1 MRVAD
6 WIARV
11 EDGVK
16 GVADHAGRPLIHS
29 VQGAASLAA
38 ASSEPGRLAAN
49 TAFVALGG
57 DAVRG
62 PGERA
67 QIVERQILVVLA
79 LRDVSDRLGADRL
92 TDLERLVDA
101 IQSSLIGWR
110 PPRAQGLVF
119 FVSGSLLDF
128 ARQSVWWQM
137 RFAVPF
143 VIQS

>member
-1 MRVAD
+1 M
-6 WIARV
+6 
-11 EDGVK
+11 K
-16 GVADHAGRPLIHS
+16 GVVDYAGRPLIHA

-57 DAVRG
+57 DFARG

-67 QIVERQILVVLA
+67 QVVERQMLVVLA

-92 TDLERLVDA
+92 TDLERLVA
-101 IQSSLIGWR
+101 ALQSALVGWR
-110 PPRAQGLVF
+110 PPRAQGLAT

-137 RFAVPF
+137 RFAAPV